1 MEQQTSKPE
10 IASQKRAIKFA
21 PAIGDWTT
29 YKPPKVLVKKV
40 KSGLYGFDRLS
51 KEELN
56 RFLFIHYCFTQE
68 LLKRFK
74 RDLGMAEELFAVQ
87 VEQTTYLNFLRTLI
101 GPVVQCKISVPDLHE
116 PILLFLDIALA
127 NSIINYAL
135 GSVDLDPI
143 NRSLTEAEK
152 TALTTTLSEYLPSL
166 SLAFD
171 GALANLSLTIT
182 GSPDVVID
190 QTINPTST
198 MAIYSAEISLADN
211 PPARL
216 FIVYPGHALT
226 NLLTKFKEKETA
238 KPLDFSRFPA
248 TLLSKVM
255 VNTIATLGETSL
267 TMNNINELA
276 VGDVVSLE
284 TDITSPLLTTIG
296 NILKLSGQPG
306 LKNKKT
312 AVRLVGLK
320 EETQPEIAPP
330 RLADDRPEIK
340 KTPPPLPLPE
350 RKPAERKFLPTI
362 PQPAKTQPKDD
373 ILEEEEDTLDDFS
386 EEDLSDDFLDEEL

>member
-284 TDITSPLLTTIG
+284 TDITSP
-296 NILKLSGQPG
+296 
-306 LKNKKT
+306 
-312 AVRLVGLK
+312 
-320 EETQPEIAPP
+320 
-330 RLADDRPEIK
+330 
-340 KTPPPLPLPE
+340 
-350 RKPAERKFLPTI
+350 
-362 PQPAKTQPKDD
+362 
-373 ILEEEEDTLDDFS
+373 
-386 EEDLSDDFLDEEL
+386 